1 MRLTLRTLLAYLDD
15 RLPPEKAREIGL
27 KIQKSP
33 FATELAERVREVKRR
48 RRVAA
53 DQDKVPS
60 VDANLIAEYLDDQ
73 LAPDVVARL
82 EQRILASDALLAEVA
97 AAHELLG
104 LLREPVTVDARLR
117 ERLLTLDQTGSSA
130 APVSAGAGR
139 EPSDAAAEGWV
150 NSPASSTG
158 WLRWSSLLVGVG
170 VCAWLISLFTDP
182 RLLKPPAAVTADAG
196 TGEPVVAPAE
206 PAVEIGADVAGAP
219 AGAGAEEPA
228 GQIASTDSPVEAEN
242 PSAAS
247 QPAAMAETG
256 PAAVQ
261 PDPVNVPPAEPVAAL
276 DPAAADAPVP
286 PAVEY
291 TVLLQADNRTVLLA
305 NEKTGTWKTLL
316 QVPGGETISATPNIT
331 NSAPFLKH
339 SWFGVPQP
347 FDMKL
352 RYEEGGW
359 LIRALGGSLLRLPA
373 DQPGIQALAGRMV
386 LTADTAVAWQEEQLP
401 QLPLLCGQSLS
412 LLTLATAETRIAL
425 QIVPRSVVAED
436 VLTESTVTGVA
447 AAEPSA
453 LLSALLSAKCDY
465 DVQVTVLQGTAM
477 LQVAGGELQM
487 LPAGVQAEW
496 QVVDGGETSGFRQIP
511 STPATI
517 PVWMLAP
524 ETEPVPEAASVR
536 TQLTKSLE
544 AGGDPREAILPLV
557 ADRNPEVGL
566 LATEVLVLT
575 RSVDSLLNLFFEDLD
590 EVVQRRI
597 IDGLQAIAGSSETA
611 RELIRESLSTRLPMA
626 EAININS
633 LLNGVNAVRVAEPET
648 AQQLLAYLGDER
660 LGVRTLA
667 IYRLEQIT
675 GDRQNFYPANDASR
689 RRDAIRRWQKWLD
702 RQGGVLV
709 KPVE

>member
-1 MRLTLRTLLAYLDD
+1 
-15 RLPPEKAREIGL
+15 
-27 KIQKSP
+27 
-33 FATELAERVREVKRR
+33 
-48 RRVAA
+48 
-53 DQDKVPS
+53 

-130 APVSAGAGR
+130 APVSAGAEH

-150 NSPASSTG
+150 NSAASSTG

-170 VCAWLISLFTDP
+170 VCAWLVSLFTDP

-196 TGEPVVAPAE
+196 TGAAVVAPAE
-206 PAVEIGADVAGAP
+206 PSVETGAGAAEAP
-219 AGAGAEEPA
+219 AGAGAEEPT
-228 GQIASTDSPVEAEN
+228 GQIASKASPVAAEN

-256 PAAVQ
+256 PAAVIA
-261 PDPVNVPPAEPVAAL
+261 PLAEPVAAV

-316 QVPGGETISATPNIT
+316 QVPGGETITATPNIT
-331 NSAPFLKH
+331 NSAPFLKQ

-359 LIRALGGSLLRLPA
+359 LIRALGGSLLRLPS

-401 QLPLLCGQSLS
+401 RLHLLCGQSLS

-436 VLTESTVTGVA
+436 VLTESAVAGDA
-447 AAEPSA
+447 AAEPSD

-496 QVVDGGETSGFRQIP
+496 QVVDGGEASGFRQLP

-524 ETEPVPEAASVR
+524 ETEPVPEAATVR

-575 RSVDSLLNLFFEDLD
+575 RSADRLLNLFFEDLD

-597 IDGLQAIAGSSETA
+597 IDGLQAIASSSETA

-633 LLNGVNAVRVAEPET
+633 LLNGVNAVRAAEPET

-675 GDRQNFYPANDASR
+675 GDRQNFYPAADASR

-709 KPVE
+709 KPAE